1 MIRPV
6 SIHKPTIATTKKPV
20 AQDWHRA
27 DIIAAVWK
35 RGTTLNGLSLQH
47 GYQPGSLN
55 QVLRRPWP
63 KGERLIAECIGV
75 PARRIWPSRYHADGS
90 PRSGRGERGLGRYR
104 SKGTSAQRAVNVHVR
119 RAA

>member
-1 MIRPV
+1 M
-6 SIHKPTIATTKKPV
+6 SIPKPTISTTKKPV

-35 RGTTLNGLSLQH
+35 RGTTLNSLSVQH
-47 GYQPGSLN
+47 GYKLGSLN

-104 SKGTSAQRAVNVHVR
+104 AKGTSGRGAVNAHAR